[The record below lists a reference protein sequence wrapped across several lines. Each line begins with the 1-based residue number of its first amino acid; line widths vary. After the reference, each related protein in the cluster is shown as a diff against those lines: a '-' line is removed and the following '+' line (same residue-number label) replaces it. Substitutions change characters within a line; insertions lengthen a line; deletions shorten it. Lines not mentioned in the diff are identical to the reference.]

1 MKIKSIR
8 DVKISVKLLL
18 LALVSIVGL
27 LILGGE
33 SVSTARQINQVGA
46 ELNDVWINAVIVA
59 EELNT
64 SISDYRIQ
72 ESRHAIT
79 TDLELMA
86 ELEKDLLHLANVIE
100 GKFQTYKRLPTRET
114 DQMIIQEAEGVW
126 KEYLECSKVLIETSK
141 GNDRSKATELM
152 MGESQELFN
161 KASNLFLK
169 AVERT
174 KFETAVERERADNLY
189 KRLSNIKLVVIA
201 LVSLIVIGLSVYLIR
216 GIREPM
222 EELAEAARRA
232 TSGNLDLELDYQSG
246 DEIGTLTEAMNLLIK
261 RLRDIISDEIRMF
274 QEIGNENF
282 DVRSHCE
289 QAYRGDFA
297 PILYAFTSLQSRL
310 KEMDRQQDEKI
321 ERLKEENRKQMGE
334 KNRLQAKVE
343 DLEKRLSRYEA
354 QK

>member
-1 MKIKSIR
+1 MKNKSMR

-18 LALVSIVGL
+18 LALVSVVGL
-27 LILGGE
+27 CILGGE
-33 SVSTARQINQVGA
+33 SVSTARQINQVSA

-64 SISDYRIQ
+64 TTSDYRIQ

-79 TDLELMA
+79 TDPELMA
-86 ELEKDLLHLANVIE
+86 ELEQEMRSIANVIE

-126 KEYLECSKVLIETSK
+126 KEYLECSKVLIETSM
-141 GNDRSKATELM
+141 GNDREKATELM

-161 KASNLFLK
+161 EASDLFLK

-174 KFETAVERERADNLY
+174 KYETSVERARADELY
-189 KRLSNIKLVVIA
+189 QRLSRVKIVVIA
-201 LVSLIVIGLSVYLIR
+201 LVALIVIGMSVYLIR
-216 GIREPM
+216 GIRRPM
-222 EELAEAARRA
+222 EDLAEAARRA
-232 TSGNLDLELDYQSG
+232 TSGNLDIELEYQSR
-246 DEIGTLTEAMNLLIK
+246 DEIGTVTEAMNVLIK
-261 RLRDIISDEIRMF
+261 RLKDIISDEIWMF
-274 QEIGNENF
+274 QEIGSENF
-282 DVRSHCE
+282 DVRSNCE

-321 ERLKEENRKQMGE
+321 SRLKEENRQLEEKLARLEEHGQQKQ
-334 KNRLQAKVE
+334 
-343 DLEKRLSRYEA
+343 
-354 QK
+354 